1 MTISGRE
8 DFPRALH
15 AAKAGARP
23 HGGRLSDIL
32 RAVAADQTRERVSVA
47 DLFEVMRDR
56 AFGALMLIF
65 AAPNVLPTPPGFST
79 LLAAPLIF
87 LATQLALS
95 RPAPWLPKFIAS
107 RSMPRADFAV
117 IIGKVSPWLERAE
130 KLLKPR
136 LSFLTRP
143 PFEQAIGVVCLILA
157 IILFL
162 PIPHSATCR
171 RRSRYVFFRW
181 QFSREMELL
190 RSLGRLLHWHR
201 PQSSGRCSI
210 PLLRARFSLSAMPWL
225 FEPQGGPGQVLEK

>member
-8 DFPRALH
+8 GFPPALH
-15 AAKAGARP
+15 AAEAGARP

-47 DLFEVMRDR
+47 DLFEVMSHR

-117 IIGKVSPWLERAE
+117 IIGKASPWLERAE

-143 PFEQAIGVVCLILA
+143 PFEQAIAVVCLLLA
-157 IILFL
+157 LILFL
-162 PIPHSATCR
+162 PIP
-171 RRSRYVFFRW
+171 
-181 QFSREMELL
+181 
-190 RSLGRLLHWHR
+190 LGNMLPALAI
-201 PQSSGRCSI
+201 C
-210 PLLRARFSLSAMPWL
+210 LFSLAILERDGIAAILGALVALASTAIVWT
-225 FEPQGGPGQVLEK
+225 VLYAVIKSTIFILSNALAL

>member
-1 MTISGRE
+1 
-8 DFPRALH
+8 
-15 AAKAGARP
+15 
-23 HGGRLSDIL
+23 
-32 RAVAADQTRERVSVA
+32 
-47 DLFEVMRDR
+47 
-56 AFGALMLIF
+56 MLIF

-117 IIGKVSPWLERAE
+117 IIGKASPWLERAE

-157 IILFL
+157 IMLFL
-162 PIPHSATCR
+162 PIPFGNMPPALAIC
-171 RRSRYVFFRW
+171 
-181 QFSREMELL
+181 L
-190 RSLGRLLHWHR
+190 
-201 PQSSGRCSI
+201 
-210 PLLRARFSLSAMPWL
+210 FSLAILERDGIAAILGALVALASTAIVWTVLYAVIKSAIFIL
-225 FEPQGGPGQVLEK
+225 SNALAL